1 MRFLSAML
9 FFSCLLGPG
18 QGARAQASFARAAGP
33 QWPTDSVS
41 VRLQAA
47 LDNFLRVRDDAAAR
61 PAYVWPPAALET
73 AALLDELTG
82 LEQNAE
88 QPANPYRLYLTN
100 LVRLDSVNY
109 LLQLAALGVQDQAPR
124 LRASFELRAK
134 RAPGR
139 FLFYS
144 PLPFHT
150 AAWRQRQI
158 GTVRFHYPAAF
169 PKKAATS
176 YAHQVALF
184 DKKLS
189 SPGVLTDYY
198 LCDNLPAALQAV
210 GVAGKAD
217 YRGYAHNSLSARQ
230 PGRLLKLSGDNGPD
244 QFDPHDLWHERLRN
258 VVAASTINKAV
269 DEGCAFSYGGSWGIG
284 WPVILRQFQAY
295 AQARP
300 NEDWLATYPTA
311 ASVSTG
317 AQRPLLVRYVI
328 NALIVQQL
336 ERTKGFGA
344 VQQLVSC
351 GTYESTNERY
361 FQTLERVAG
370 ITRTNFN
377 AAVRALLL
385 ASR

>member
-1 MRFLSAML
+1 MRFLPATL
-9 FFSCLLGPG
+9 FFSCLLGSG
-18 QGARAQASFARAAGP
+18 QGARAQASFARTAGP
-33 QWPTDSVS
+33 HWPTDSAS
-41 VRLQAA
+41 VRLQAS

-61 PAYVWPPAALET
+61 AAYVWLPAALET

-82 LEQNAE
+82 LEQNAA

-109 LLQLAALGVQDQAPR
+109 LLQLAALGVQDQTPR

-144 PLPFHT
+144 PLPLNT
-150 AAWRQRQI
+150 ATWRQRQI
-158 GTVRFHYPAAF
+158 GTVRFHYPAAL

-176 YAHQVALF
+176 YANQAALF
-184 DKKLS
+184 DKKLGN
-189 SPGVLTDYY
+189 PGCLTDYY
-198 LCDNLPAALQAV
+198 LGDNLPAVLQAV

-217 YRGYAHNSLSARQ
+217 YLGYAHNSLSARQ

-258 VVAASTINKAV
+258 VVDASIINKAV
-269 DEGCAFSYGGSWGIG
+269 DEGCAFSYGGSWGIS
-284 WPVILRQFQAY
+284 WPVILRQFKAY

-344 VQQLVSC
+344 VKQLLSC
-351 GTYESTNERY
+351 GKYENTNEQY

-370 ITRTNFN
+370 ISRATFN
-377 AAVRALLL
+377 ATVGAL
-385 ASR
+385 SK